1 MRTYSVP
8 KSSEGRRCRRAAQ
21 REWTQ
26 GERRPT
32 DMKRLLIALVAALI
46 VLGAPRTARADS
58 PLTSTDFYEAYLD
71 VPMVARA
78 HAVGHMTPEIAVYLE
93 SPVNPLDARVAVV
106 NALGWDFHGKQDA
119 DTFARL
125 AWGRPAAA
133 VIPAPLRGDELL
145 VLGYLEVMDDYF
157 HPARGLAV
165 LEKAKDKLP
174 HSLTVAAIVGLA
186 RAQRDMDKSF
196 CTAGRD
202 WSAVVDDTSLQQELR
217 PQAVAAIQ
225 SYMGAYTCP

>member
-1 MRTYSVP
+1 
-8 KSSEGRRCRRAAQ
+8 
-21 REWTQ
+21 
-26 GERRPT
+26 
-32 DMKRLLIALVAALI
+32 MKRVLIALVATLL
-46 VLGAPRTARADS
+46 VLGGARRARADS
-58 PLTSTDFYEAYLD
+58 PITSTDFYEAYLD
-71 VPMVARA
+71 VPMVVRA
-78 HAVGHMTPEIAVYLE
+78 HAVGHMTPEIASYLE
-93 SPVNPLDARVAVV
+93 SPVNPLDVRVAVI
-106 NALGWDFHGKQDA
+106 NALGWDFHGKGDA

-165 LEKAKDKLP
+165 VEKAKEKLP
-174 HSLTVAAIVGLA
+174 HSLTAAAVVGLA

-196 CTAGRD
+196 CVAGRD
-202 WSAVVDDTSLQQELR
+202 WSAVVDDASLQQDFR
-217 PQAVAAIQ
+217 PQAVTAIQ